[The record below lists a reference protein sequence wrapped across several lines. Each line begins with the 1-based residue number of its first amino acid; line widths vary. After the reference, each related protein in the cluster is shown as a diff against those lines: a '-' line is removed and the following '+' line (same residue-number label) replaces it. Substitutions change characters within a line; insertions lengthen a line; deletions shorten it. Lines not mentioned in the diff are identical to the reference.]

1 VVLLPDVHFGVAG
14 PGCHFPSSDLARDRL
29 YGWEVLL
36 ATFFIMVMFAAD
48 FVRPGHGDAGPLA
61 AGLAL
66 YAILAT
72 GGGHWADGLLLVHA
86 RHACAVCVDRQPGW
100 LPGLGLAAAGRP
112 VMQPAVLQQC

>member
-1 VVLLPDVHFGVAG
+1 MVLLPDVHFGVAG
-14 PGCHFPSSDLARDRL
+14 PGCHFPSADLARDRL

-66 YAILAT
+66 YAILST
-72 GGGHWADGLLLVHA
+72 GEVHWAGGVMMRVCHVLCVSANNDVRCMAGHGAAAAACRPCLLVA
-86 RHACAVCVDRQPGW
+86 P
-100 LPGLGLAAAGRP
+100 
-112 VMQPAVLQQC
+112 QC